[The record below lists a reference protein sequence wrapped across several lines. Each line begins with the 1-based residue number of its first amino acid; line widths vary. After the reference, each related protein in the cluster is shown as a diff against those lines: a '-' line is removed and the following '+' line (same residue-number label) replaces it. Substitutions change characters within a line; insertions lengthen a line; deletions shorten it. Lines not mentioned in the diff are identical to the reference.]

1 METNLTALKEKFE
14 GLFTKEQHEALDV
27 MVTLNER
34 KAERGCGS
42 ITISI
47 KPKEE
52 KRSGVSASLYIVE
65 RPKPDAVI
73 KNVMFVNNRT
83 NDIIFNNTSPNAIDK
98 SEKYIVQ
105 FVSKAAERMVATK
118 ETPAE

>member
-1 METNLTALKEKFE
+1 METNLTELKEKFE
-14 GLFTKEQHEALDV
+14 GLFTDEQYEALDV
-27 MVTLNER
+27 KVTLNEK
-34 KAERGCGS
+34 KAEKGCGS
-42 ITISI
+42 ITISV

-52 KRSGVSASLYIVE
+52 KRSSMSASLYIVE
-65 RPKPDAVI
+65 RPKPDTVL

-98 SEKYIVQ
+98 AEKYIIQ
-105 FVSKAAERMVATK
+105 FVSRAAERMLAPR